1 MRFLFSL
8 IFLCFVFYPNF
19 LWSKNYI
26 ANYKIKTNGIVI
38 GALDW
43 NLKKSDSSYLLNVEL
58 KSKGLLSKLFS
69 FKGSYKVVGEIY
81 GDDLVPLEYSQF
93 WKTNKKERDVKISF
107 KKGNVV
113 SLIQYPIEK
122 EFLRIDTGSLKNYS
136 DPLTSFL
143 KLLNGSLESK
153 TIDGRRVYTFLYIE
167 GENGVR
173 KYIVKN
179 FTNLWADHKRNDLD
193 YISFESGSAQFIPRS
208 IYVSFKGRL
217 FKVLID

>member
-93 WKTNKKERDVKISF
+93 WNSRNHYV
-107 KKGNVV
+107 
-113 SLIQYPIEK
+113 
-122 EFLRIDTGSLKNYS
+122 
-136 DPLTSFL
+136 
-143 KLLNGSLESK
+143 
-153 TIDGRRVYTFLYIE
+153 
-167 GENGVR
+167 
-173 KYIVKN
+173 
-179 FTNLWADHKRNDLD
+179 NL
-193 YISFESGSAQFIPRS
+193 
-208 IYVSFKGRL
+208 
-217 FKVLID
+217 